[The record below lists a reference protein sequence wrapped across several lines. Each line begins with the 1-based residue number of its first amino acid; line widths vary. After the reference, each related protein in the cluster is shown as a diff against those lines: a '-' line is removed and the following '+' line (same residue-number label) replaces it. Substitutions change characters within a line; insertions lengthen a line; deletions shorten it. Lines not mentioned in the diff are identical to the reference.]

1 MACKISW
8 TPNAIEDYKH
18 VIEYLLTEWS
28 SSVAVHFENITNKK
42 LITLSHHP
50 YLGIASQKLAGIRS
64 ILLTKHNR
72 LYYRITDNSIQVLNI
87 FDTRQD
93 PGKNRF

>member
-1 MACKISW
+1 MAYKVSW

-18 VIEYLLTEWS
+18 VIEYLLAEWS
-28 SSVAVHFENITNKK
+28 SSVAVHFENITNKR
-42 LITLSHHP
+42 LITLSHQP
-50 YLGIASQKLAGIRS
+50 YLGIASQKSPGIRS

-72 LYYRITDNSIQVLNI
+72 LYYRITGNSIEVLNI
-87 FDTRQD
+87 FDRRQD